1 MGLINQSGLF
11 SGAGLVDKAGL
22 YNEAGLYVP
31 GLFSPLSLNPL
42 LAYEAESSMVAP
54 FEQPTLDLD
63 PSDPSSLDIITAT
76 RAGVATYTD
85 ADGVIQSASADT
97 VRVDHVDGVPMILV
111 EPSATNNVLNKTWY
125 LAGGSSVVGGIDA
138 PDNSTDAYRI
148 SNIQSATGDRGY
160 CEPAPIAGG
169 VEYTGS
175 CYVRGTA
182 GETIIVT
189 AKRFSGGTFTAA
201 DDQFITLTGEWQRV
215 EGLTWTTA
223 AGNISATIVI
233 YNAGASTT
241 ADTLDVWGAQLE
253 TGSVATSYIPT
264 SGSTVTR
271 QADDLV
277 ISGSDF
283 DFYNQSEGTF
293 YAESIES
300 QNSVDSFVL
309 DANNGFANY
318 IEIFNT
324 GSDTKVVLKSGG
336 TPYVNK
342 VIGNRPS
349 TGVLSRVALS
359 YETNNVSASIDGIN
373 MSPDTSATMSTV
385 INKLIIGADFNFANQ
400 LNGHI
405 KRLIYWPYHSDSL

>member
-271 QADDLV
+271 NADELV
-277 ISGSDF
+277 IEGSDF
-283 DFYNQSEGTF
+283 TDFFNSGGDGTF
-293 YAESIES
+293 YAEFEARNKDDTFYILSGETSSKRLFYSNIGS
-300 QNSVDSFVL
+300 ATFYSYDGANSLVFGNVQTGLNRAAISYNSTEQDGSMNGVDAISKTH
-309 DANNGFANY
+309 NGNF
-318 IEIFNT
+318 
-324 GSDTKVVLKSGG
+324 SGI
-336 TPYVNK
+336 TELL
-342 VIGNRPS
+342 IGNS
-349 TGVLSRVALS
+349 WSGTAH
-359 YETNNVSASIDGIN
+359 
-373 MSPDTSATMSTV
+373 
-385 INKLIIGADFNFANQ
+385 

-405 KRLIYWPYHSDSL
+405 KRLIYWPYHSDDL